1 MKTLEVV
8 AKRKIGPKEPEKQQ
22 NLSFATT
29 FLPIFMSLLVIPLI
43 ATASDISDSGSL
55 SSSDAS
61 YDGNSLILTG
71 RVILDHG
78 LGKMTAEEASLERQE
93 AGKDFPFSLIQ
104 LRKDV
109 LLALKNSAQISCGS
123 AELDFA
129 ALKGILHSPE
139 NGKVIY
145 TDQLK
150 KKRSKEVSP
159 LKFTSRLIHL
169 NFLKQAYEG
178 KKTEYEID
186 NILAKEDVVIEYADD
201 FQLYADQAFYR
212 KELPHD
218 HKSSKKEFQGI
229 VTAYPK
235 DEQSQCY
242 LIYQGDEI
250 YADMIDLDLIN
261 SKISLLHPKGTLL
274 ATAIP
279 HFQKGEM
286 RFQADHLYWDQVK
299 NTLTL
304 KGQISIE
311 EDSLGKLNAE
321 DELQITQVVV
331 EEKHLLKGIYAQ
343 GPSTL
348 VYKDA
353 HHVPHRLIS
362 SGAVDFNRDKLR
374 ASIDSLEKDGVVSQD
389 KQLYYEEE
397 EFAVFANNA
406 FLDYSIADDTVQ
418 PSSLILSGNIRLFS
432 HDPQKPL
439 RCGLADRLTYSL
451 TTKTLILSANP
462 GKKVLFWDESQG
474 MRLSAPEVHIT
485 YDFETKQQHIKA
497 VGAVQFSFTP
507 DEQNKIQQL
516 FPLLKKLP

>member
-1 MKTLEVV
+1 M
-8 AKRKIGPKEPEKQQ
+8 RI
-22 NLSFATT
+22 LSI
-29 FLPIFMSLLVIPLI
+29 LLSLLAAPLI
-43 ATASDISDSGSL
+43 ANSPDLPDSGSL

-71 RVILDHG
+71 HVVLDHG
-78 LGKMTAEEASLERQE
+78 LGKMMAEEASLERQE

-145 TDQLK
+145 TDQIK
-150 KKRSKEVSP
+150 KKRGGETSP
-159 LKFTSRLIHL
+159 LKLTGEHVQL
-169 NFLKQAYEG
+169 NFLKQAHDG

-186 NILAKEDVVIEYADD
+186 NILAKDDVIIDYAND
-201 FQLYADQAFYR
+201 FQLFADQALYR
-212 KELPHD
+212 KELSRD
-218 HKSSKKEFQGI
+218 HKSSKKEFYGI
-229 VTAYPK
+229 VSAYPK
-235 DEQSQCY
+235 DEQSQCR
-242 LIYQGDEI
+242 LTHQGDEI

-261 SKISLLHPKGTLL
+261 SKISLLHPKGTL
-274 ATAIP
+274 AAAVIP
-279 HFQKGEM
+279 HLQKGEI
-286 RFQADHLYWDQVK
+286 RFQADHLYWDQIK
-299 NTLTL
+299 NTLIL
-304 KGQISIE
+304 KGQISIDE
-311 EDSLGKLNAE
+311 NSLGILHTE
-321 DELQITQVVV
+321 DELQITQTAI
-331 EEKHLLKGIYAQ
+331 KDKYLLKGIYAQ

-348 VYKDA
+348 TYKDA
-353 HHVPHRLIS
+353 HNISHHLIS
-362 SGAVDFNRDKLR
+362 SGSIDFNRDKLR
-374 ASIDSLEKDGVVSQD
+374 ATIDSFEKEGIIPQD

-397 EFAVFANNA
+397 ELAVFADNA
-406 FLDYSIADDTVQ
+406 SLEYSIISDTLQ
-418 PSSLILSGNIRLFS
+418 PSSLTLSGNIRLFS
-432 HDPQKPL
+432 HNPQKPS

-474 MRLSAPEVHIT
+474 MHLSAPEVHIT
-485 YDFETKQQHIKA
+485 YDPETKQQHVKG
-497 VGAVQFSFTP
+497 VGAVQLAFTP